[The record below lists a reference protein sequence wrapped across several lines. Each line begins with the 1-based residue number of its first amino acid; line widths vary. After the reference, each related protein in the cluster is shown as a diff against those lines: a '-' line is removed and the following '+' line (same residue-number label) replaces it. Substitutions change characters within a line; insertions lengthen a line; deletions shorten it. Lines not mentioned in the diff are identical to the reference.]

1 MDPADLLW
9 LQLNSLV
16 RDTERLLHAP
26 LMSAEQREAMQALLI
41 SIADSKR
48 VRARAPRAAPADDR
62 RAVPDATAGL

>member
-48 VRARAPRAAPADDR
+48 LLSQVDCE
-62 RAVPDATAGL
+62 ATTMEDT